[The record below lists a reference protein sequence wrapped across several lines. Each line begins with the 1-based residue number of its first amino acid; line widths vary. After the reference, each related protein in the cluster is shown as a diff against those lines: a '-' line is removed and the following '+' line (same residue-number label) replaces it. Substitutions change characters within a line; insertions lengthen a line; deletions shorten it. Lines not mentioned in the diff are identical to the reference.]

1 MKRFH
6 LKARH
11 VVLTF
16 GYVVL
21 SGALVIVI
29 GSLLLAAM
37 DQPLV
42 YKRVISNDC
51 AYVETREED
60 RAEQYSCDKMPG
72 RYDVVYVPEKWLP
85 PGE

>member
-1 MKRFH
+1 MNRFRY
-6 LKARH
+6 A
-11 VVLTF
+11 VLTL
-16 GYVVL
+16 GYAVL
-21 SGALVIVI
+21 SCALVIVI

-42 YKRVISNDC
+42 YKRIVSNDC
-51 AYVETREED
+51 AYVEVSEAD

>member
-1 MKRFH
+1 MNRF
-6 LKARH
+6 RR
-11 VVLTF
+11 VVLAL
-16 GYVVL
+16 GYLVL
-21 SGALVIVI
+21 SGALLIVI
-29 GSLLLAAM
+29 GSLLLAAL

-42 YKRVISNDC
+42 YKRVVSNDC
-51 AYVETREED
+51 AYVEVREAD